1 MVRIILKDIKSMLGR
16 PLVFILLF
24 IGLAV
29 GSFAVVVYYVS
40 SSTQLKVHQSVYGV
54 DTVVEAPAFVGTSDE
69 IQALI
74 ALADS
79 GELPEISYLSAV
91 SFENEEYDIVGIYW
105 DEQELEASYEGR
117 FIDASMMGQA
127 KAVAPRDIFDDRDAQ
142 VGDTMRI
149 LGRPFEIVGLT
160 HANGYAPDLYDV
172 RRLRAGAED
181 LAGVELERPWQ
192 EELAARARTRRRH
205 SARHV
210 RGDRPLRE
218 LLPYHVCRAHYGR
231 TAGGD

>member
-91 SFENEEYDIVGIYW
+91 SF
-105 DEQELEASYEGR
+105 
-117 FIDASMMGQA
+117 
-127 KAVAPRDIFDDRDAQ
+127 
-142 VGDTMRI
+142 
-149 LGRPFEIVGLT
+149 
-160 HANGYAPDLYDV
+160 
-172 RRLRAGAED
+172 
-181 LAGVELERPWQ
+181 
-192 EELAARARTRRRH
+192 
-205 SARHV
+205 
-210 RGDRPLRE
+210 
-218 LLPYHVCRAHYGR
+218 
-231 TAGGD
+231 

>member
-160 HANGYAPDLYDV
+160 HANG
-172 RRLRAGAED
+172 
-181 LAGVELERPWQ
+181 
-192 EELAARARTRRRH
+192 
-205 SARHV
+205 
-210 RGDRPLRE
+210 
-218 LLPYHVCRAHYGR
+218 
-231 TAGGD
+231 